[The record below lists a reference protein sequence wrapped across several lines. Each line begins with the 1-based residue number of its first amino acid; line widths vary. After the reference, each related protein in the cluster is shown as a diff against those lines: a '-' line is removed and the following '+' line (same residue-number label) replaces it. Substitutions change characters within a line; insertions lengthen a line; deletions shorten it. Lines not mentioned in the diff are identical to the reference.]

1 MQKKIPQRQCMGCR
15 ERKAKR
21 ELIRV
26 VRTPEGT
33 VNLDFGGK
41 MNGRGA
47 YICPQMDCLKKALK
61 SKALDRSL
69 EALHARLVIVAGDAS
84 DHTWRRAMSFV
95 AGTKQQVL
103 RVPFTKDQLGFA
115 IGRQELAIAAFT
127 DAALAASFVKA
138 LPQTEKT
145 AQVLEALNEKARQV
159 KQRQKE
165 AKAHQKNVRMGKKK

>member
-1 MQKKIPQRQCMGCR
+1 MDKALNYLGLA
-15 ERKAKR
+15 RKAGR
-21 ELIRV
+21 AELGEEPV
-26 VRTPEGT
+26 
-33 VNLDFGGK
+33 GGAA
-41 MNGRGA
+41 R
-47 YICPQMDCLKKALK
+47 
-61 SKALDRSL
+61 
-69 EALHARLVIVAGDAS
+69 ALHARLVIVASDAS

-145 AQVLEALNEKARQV
+145 AQVLEALNEKARQLTP
-159 KQRQKE
+159 RQKE